1 MKREATMTKHQKS
14 ILEIIARAPL
24 HHTADEIYRIAQ
36 GEMPKIAM
44 ATVYNSLA
52 YLCDAGY
59 IRRLHLS
66 GQADV
71 YDRSVKPHEHMV
83 CDGCGRIGDIF
94 ITGFADELTSRTGMN
109 IRSYDLVI
117 HTLCPKCQQN
127 EIQ

>member
-1 MKREATMTKHQKS
+1 MTKHQQMILS
-14 ILEIIARAPL
+14 IITRAPL
-24 HHTADEIYRIAQ
+24 HHTAEELYTIAKR
-36 GEMPKIAM
+36 EMPKVAM

-52 YLCDAGY
+52 YLCENGH
-59 IRRLHLS
+59 IRRLHLA

-94 ITGFADELTSRTGMN
+94 ITGFADELVTRTGMD

-117 HTLCPKCQQN
+117 HTLCPNCQEKVNPDQA
-127 EIQ
+127 IQ

>member
-1 MKREATMTKHQKS
+1 MTKHQQS
-14 ILEIIARAPL
+14 ILAIIQRAPL

-36 GEMPKIAM
+36 GEMPKVSM

-52 YLCDAGY
+52 YLVREGH

-66 GQADV
+66 GLSDV
-71 YDRSVKPHEHMV
+71 YDRSLKPHEHMV

-94 ITGFADELTSRTGMN
+94 ITGFAEELVNRTGMD

-117 HTLCPKCQQN
+117 HTLCPSCKKKEQK
-127 EIQ
+127 IQ

>member
-1 MKREATMTKHQKS
+1 MTKHQKS
-14 ILEIIARAPL
+14 ILEIIQRAPL

-36 GEMPKIAM
+36 GEMPKVSM

-52 YLCDAGY
+52 YLTREGH

-66 GQADV
+66 GLSDV
-71 YDRSVKPHEHMV
+71 YDRSLKPHEHMV

-94 ITGFADELTSRTGMN
+94 ITGFADELVARTGMD

-117 HTLCPKCQQN
+117 HTLCPNCKQK

>member
-1 MKREATMTKHQKS
+1 MTKYQEL
-14 ILEIIARAPL
+14 ILSIIARAPL
-24 HHTADEIYRIAQ
+24 HHTAEELYNLARGQ
-36 GEMPKIAM
+36 NPKVSM

-52 YLCDAGY
+52 YLCENGH
-59 IRRLHLS
+59 IRRLHLA

-94 ITGFADELTSRTGMN
+94 ITGFENELVARTGMN

-117 HTLCPKCQQN
+117 HTLCPNCQKK